1 MKTNLNKSL
10 LKTSKVL
17 ALIVAMLLMVLPN
30 AKAVGAPKQNSDT
43 AAFITISGKIVDKET
58 MKPVMYS
65 NVSIVGTGVGTVANS
80 EGEFLIK
87 VAKNKSNEQI
97 AISHIG
103 YKTYNSSVDLLKNT
117 ENKIILEPELISL
130 KEIIVR
136 MEDPMSLIKGA
147 LNNIPNNYRTNPV
160 MVTGFYRETMK
171 QNRKYVSIAEA
182 VLEGYKAS
190 YTNNYID
197 DRVKVLIGRK
207 GQDVKKMDTIMVKLQ
222 GGPVTPFYLDVV
234 KSPGDILSDDY
245 LKYYDFKLDGQT
257 SIDNKHCYIVS
268 FTQRAN
274 SYEIPLYDGK
284 IYIEVETLAIVGLEF
299 SLSKTGLATASSL
312 FLKKKPLTLN
322 FETLGA
328 DYFVRYTELNGKWG
342 LSYARSELRFKCKWK
357 KKLFSSNYTAMVE
370 MAITDID
377 STNVNKIK
385 SKESTTMN
393 DIFSDKADDFKNDEF
408 WGDYNYIK
416 PDESIQNAIEK
427 LSKKLK
433 KK

>member
-1 MKTNLNKSL
+1 MKTNLNKML
-10 LKTSKVL
+10 LNAGKVL
-17 ALIVAMLLMVLPN
+17 VLMFAMFFVFVSN
-30 AKAVGAPKQNSDT
+30 AWAGNAPKQNSDT
-43 AAFITISGKIVDKET
+43 ASFITISGKIVDKET
-58 MKPVMYS
+58 LKPIMYA
-65 NVSIVGTGVGTVANS
+65 NVSIVGTSAGTVANS
-80 EGEFLIK
+80 EGEFIIK
-87 VAKNKSNEQI
+87 VAKNKPNDQI

-103 YKTYNSSVDLLKNT
+103 YKTFKSSADLLKKAD
-117 ENKIILEPELISL
+117 NKIILEQELISL

-136 MEDPMSLIKGA
+136 IEDPISLIKGA
-147 LNNIPNNYRTNPV
+147 LSNVRYNYRTNPV

-190 YTNNYID
+190 YTNNFVD
-197 DRVKVLIGRK
+197 DRVKVVIGRK
-207 GQDVKKMDTIMVKLQ
+207 GQDVKKMDTLLVKLQ
-222 GGPVTPFYLDVV
+222 GGPVTPFYLDIV
-234 KSPGDILSDDY
+234 KNPGDIFSDDY
-245 LKYYDFKLDGQT
+245 IKYYDFKLDGQT

-268 FTQRAN
+268 FTQKP
-274 SYEIPLYDGK
+274 SVDLPLYDGK
-284 IYIEVETLAIVGLEF
+284 VYIEVETLAIVGLEF
-299 SLSKTGLATASSL
+299 SLSKTGIAEATSL
-312 FLKKKPLTLN
+312 FVKKKPLTLN

-328 DYFVRYTELNGKWG
+328 DYLVRYTEVNGKWC
-342 LSYARSELRFKCKWK
+342 LNYVRSELKFKCKWK

-385 SKESTTMN
+385 SKESISMN
-393 DIFSDKADDFKNDEF
+393 DVFSDKADDFKNDEF